1 MGLREHFKLGRR
13 QWGTLAEL
21 PRFRKLLA
29 PDEGGAHLRSAL
41 TELYKLRNNAAAAAI
56 MAEHGVPTVDLHAAI
71 VGQCGAPPNPTCFN
85 HSQCFCPHCPG
96 VGYQFLAEHVL
107 VPAIRK
113 LLPARREEGPAFL
126 VVEEGRQRVAPVP

>member
-1 MGLREHFKLGRR
+1 MSRMGIPRLEGRVSCAGR
-13 QWGTLAEL
+13 SHWA
-21 PRFRKLLA
+21 
-29 PDEGGAHLRSAL
+29 GAFHVGLTSPEMCDAAL
-41 TELYKLRNNAAAAAI
+41 DAVVTRNNAAAAAI

-126 VVEEGRQRVAPVP
+126 VEEGRQRVAPVP

>member
-1 MGLREHFKLGRR
+1 MRH
-13 QWGTLAEL
+13 
-21 PRFRKLLA
+21 
-29 PDEGGAHLRSAL
+29 AHEEFHVHVVMSCQRGYRAVVQP
-41 TELYKLRNNAAAAAI
+41 TIVDAVVTRNNAAAAAI

-126 VVEEGRQRVAPVP
+126 VEEGRQRVAPVS